1 MHIDLKGK
9 KVLVTRPV
17 EQANNLCDLIE
28 ASNGQAIRFP
38 TIEILPLDNSES
50 INQKL
55 SELPSFDIGI
65 FVSRNAVLKTMQ
77 HPGFNMT
84 QLQGLTLIAIG
95 AGTAKQ
101 LSEYGIEHVTYA
113 EGKSSSEEL
122 LEKVEMQTKC
132 VTNKNIIIFRG
143 QGGREYLAK
152 TLKSRGAKVE
162 YIEVYKRNCPDYD
175 RALLEQVWS
184 DGGPEIIIVTSSEA
198 LQNLFD
204 ILSIEQQ
211 KILLRKRLVTISKR
225 IVKMAK
231 ELGFSHQTLFAEE
244 ASDVGILNVINNSLE
259 DLSL

>member
-38 TIEILPLDNSES
+38 TIEILPPDNSES
-50 INQKL
+50 IHQKL
-55 SELPSFDIGI
+55 SELSSFDIGI

-162 YIEVYKRNCPDYD
+162 YIEVYKRDCPNYD
-175 RALLEQVWS
+175 RSVLEQIWL
-184 DGGPEIIIVTSSEA
+184 DGGPEIIIVTSSES
-198 LQNLFD
+198 LQNLFHM
-204 ILSIEQQ
+204 LSSEQRELIIQ
-211 KILLRKRLVTISKR
+211 KQLITVGVR
-225 IVKMAK
+225 IAELAS
-231 ELGFSHQTLFAEE
+231 ELGFIRQALVAEH
-244 ASDVGILNVINNSLE
+244 ANDKGILNVMK
-259 DLSL
+259 